1 MNKRLETELFK
12 SIVEHTPLIS
22 IDLIIRNEDGKALL
36 GQRLNRPAQNYWF
49 VPGGRILKMSLSRTH
64 SKELLLK
71 NWVFKLALMKQNFL
85 GFMNISTATI
95 FLGLVFQLIMSYTD
109 MRLV

>member
-1 MNKRLETELFK
+1 MVRRCLVSAL
-12 SIVEHTPLIS
+12 IVQHK
-22 IDLIIRNEDGKALL
+22 IIGLCRGDG
-36 GQRLNRPAQNYWF
+36 F
-49 VPGGRILKMSLSRTH
+49 LKMSLSRTH